1 MRHRAF
7 TIIEL
12 MVTLGIIGVLISILV
27 PALSGARRVSTS
39 LACGTQLRSMAT
51 AMIQYA
57 DAHNAVPV
65 SSNFIGISTRTGNP
79 PPPDRTRLE
88 LPEALLPYLD
98 AELPRLLDDGSI
110 TDHAPWTCPAQRRYT
125 GLNALGHRFIPD
137 GFSYGYALSGLVRDA
152 YITRPYDIPDE
163 PGLGRTAL
171 QHFTADPRRIILF
184 DEVPFHLDEPD
195 QAQRADGRNS
205 VRFDGS
211 VVSN

>member
-1 MRHRAF
+1 MRRRAF

-12 MVTLGIIGVLISILV
+12 LVTLGIIGVLIAILV

-39 LACGTQLRSMAT
+39 LACGTQLRSMAI
-51 AMIQYA
+51 AMAQYA

-65 SSNFIGISTRTGNP
+65 SSTFIGISAS
-79 PPPDRTRLE
+79 RTRLE

-98 AELPRLLDDGSI
+98 AEMPRLLDDGSI

-137 GFSYGYALSGLVRDA
+137 GFSYGYALSSLTGDA
-152 YITRPYDIPDE
+152 YRTRPYDVPDE

-171 QHFTADPRRIILF
+171 QYFTTDPKRIVLF
-184 DEVPFHLDEPD
+184 DDVPFHADEPD
-195 QAQRADGRNS
+195 QAQRSDGRNS

-211 VVSN
+211 VDSN